1 MAEGTN
7 GRRRFS
13 DKWGKHELDVLAV
26 LSSAFPQWLT
36 SRQIAQRV
44 KAYAD
49 SYGELADQAAKAAFA
64 KQFQRDRAKLAA
76 MGIAIESRQPEYS
89 SKSEGQDFA
98 SYRLQLGDEPR
109 IRMHFAQE
117 DMPVLAAAN
126 YLARSIAMS
135 QEAWEEPVRPVSRT
149 TPRVPQVPIPGLGL
163 DSIAP
168 GLGTQHLPDD
178 LVRVIDSRR
187 FAATVDVDGE
197 NLNVAYADS
206 DDLAMFVLEHPGA
219 SIVSPQE
226 AVDAYRR
233 RLEAATR
240 FQLADESI
248 SPGAATVVSPEI
260 VRSNPAEHIAT
271 DMDDD
276 DMDLPHARRA
286 SASSFQTGSEVDRR
300 LRLMLFLSAHLGEEF
315 SLSELAD
322 RFIGTPRSKE
332 ELRKFVNTI
341 HKDINT
347 LTTVSDDGE
356 MAGSQ
361 FFDID
366 WSLLDENGI
375 VSATNSLGLERLAGI
390 SPQYLSMLT
399 ASLNYLAHSPLLP
412 EESRAQAES
421 LYERLRTHVGPGET
435 PWLSLTGYE
444 TEPKSFSVVRR
455 AIKTGSL
462 LDMEYT
468 DAAGRTRR
476 KVVAPAKIFVDE
488 GVYYAAVWTDIGD
501 AAKGTSAEGT
511 PSDSGSESKGTHH
524 LKQGTGRNRQW
535 QVLRIARIEHADIV
549 QPSHKVEFP
558 DVPVSELRKWS
569 FDNGTAAVFITD
581 RPDLMYIKSL
591 PGASVEPCGT
601 GQKVHLTVSSDS
613 WFVAF
618 CIAHAKHI
626 TAVAPE
632 TLRTMI
638 LARAQREITISDSAE
653 ENQSDE

>member
-1 MAEGTN
+1 MVEGSN

-109 IRMHFAQE
+109 VRMRFDQSE
-117 DMPVLAAAN
+117 LPVLATAN
-126 YLARSIAMS
+126 YLARSMS
-135 QEAWEEPVRPVSRT
+135 ISSLELNQHDQQRTSRT
-149 TPRVPQVPIPGLGL
+149 APRVPQTPIPGLGL

-168 GLGTQHLPDD
+168 GLGTQMLPDS
-178 LVRVIDSRR
+178 LVKVIDSRR

-197 NLNVAYADS
+197 HLNVAYTDA
-206 DDLAMFVLEHPGA
+206 DDLAMFVLEHPG
-219 SIVSPQE
+219 SSVVSPQE
-226 AVDAYRR
+226 AVDAFHR
-233 RLEAATR
+233 RLHAAVEFAACDENEHFNNEENIEDLLQNTEEQSEEADKA
-240 FQLADESI
+240 
-248 SPGAATVVSPEI
+248 
-260 VRSNPAEHIAT
+260 
-271 DMDDD
+271 
-276 DMDLPHARRA
+276 HAKKG
-286 SASSFQTGSEVDRR
+286 SSFQTGSEVDRR

-315 SLSELAD
+315 PLNELAE
-322 RFIGTPRSKE
+322 RFIGKPKNE
-332 ELRKFVNTI
+332 DELRRFVTI
-341 HKDINT
+341 LHKDINT

-366 WSLLDENGI
+366 WTLLENEGI

-390 SPQYLSMLT
+390 SQQYLSMLT
-399 ASLNYLAHSPLLP
+399 ASANYLAHSLLLP
-412 EESRAQAES
+412 VEQREQAES
-421 LYERLRTHVGPGET
+421 LYKRLRRHVLPGQT

-444 TEPKSFSVVRR
+444 IEPRNCSIVRS
-455 AIKTGSL
+455 AINSQSL

-468 DAAGRTRR
+468 DGAGRIRR
-476 KVVAPAKIFVDE
+476 KIVAPSKIYVDE
-488 GVYYAAVWTDIGD
+488 GVYYVAVWTDVEKQTPQDKRDLVAKD
-501 AAKGTSAEGT
+501 ATINKANGL
-511 PSDSGSESKGTHH
+511 P
-524 LKQGTGRNRQW
+524 RIW
-535 QVLRIARIEHADIV
+535 QVLRVARIERAEV
-549 QPSHKVEFP
+549 VEPTSQLEIP

-569 FDNGTAAVFITD
+569 FDNGTETCFITD
-581 RPDLMYIKSL
+581 ETELNFLKNLS
-591 PGASVEPCGT
+591 GATMEPYGS
-601 GQKVHLTVSSDS
+601 GVKVHLTVSSDS

-618 CIAHAKHI
+618 CIAHARHI

-632 TLRTMI
+632 TLRSMI
-638 LARAQREITISDSAE
+638 VARAQRELSVNHADSTNTE
-653 ENQSDE
+653 E

>member
-1 MAEGTN
+1 MAEGSN

-109 IRMHFAQE
+109 VRLHFEPE
-117 DMPVLAAAN
+117 DLPVLAAAN
-126 YLARSIAMS
+126 YLARSMS
-135 QEAWEEPVRPVSRT
+135 ISSSASSQHVQHTSRT
-149 TPRVPQVPIPGLGL
+149 APRVPQTPVPGLGL

-168 GLGTQHLPDD
+168 GLGTQTLPES
-178 LVRVIDSRR
+178 LVKVIDSRR

-197 NLNVAYADS
+197 RINVAYTDS
-206 DDLAMFVLEHPGA
+206 DDLAMYVLEHPGA
-219 SIVSPQE
+219 YIVSPQE
-226 AVDAYRR
+226 AVDAFNR
-233 RLEAATR
+233 RLTAATK
-240 FQLADESI
+240 FELADSAQSSESLEVNAPSISRQVHEPGDPESI
-248 SPGAATVVSPEI
+248 K
-260 VRSNPAEHIAT
+260 
-271 DMDDD
+271 
-276 DMDLPHARRA
+276 ARQKKIGP
-286 SASSFQTGSEVDRR
+286 SFQTGSEVDRR

-315 SLSELAD
+315 SLAELAE
-322 RFIGTPRSKE
+322 RFIGKPKSE
-332 ELRKFVNTI
+332 DELTKYVNII

-366 WSLLDENGI
+366 WPLLDSEGI

-390 SPQYLSMLT
+390 SQQYLSMLT
-399 ASLNYLAHSPLLP
+399 ASVSYLAHSSLLP
-412 EESRAQAES
+412 DQQRDQAQS
-421 LYERLRTHVGPGET
+421 LYSRLRQHVKPGQT

-444 TEPKSFSVVRR
+444 LEPRAFSIVKR
-455 AIKTGSL
+455 AISTDSL

-468 DAAGRTRR
+468 DGAGRTRR
-476 KVVAPAKIFVDE
+476 KLVAPAKIFVDE
-488 GVYYAAVWTDIGD
+488 GVYYVAVWTDVAS
-501 AAKGTSAEGT
+501 AAPHDEAKFVQKDVTINKANGL
-511 PSDSGSESKGTHH
+511 P
-524 LKQGTGRNRQW
+524 RVW
-535 QVLRIARIEHADIV
+535 QVLRLARIEKAELVKPIKKLDI
-549 QPSHKVEFP
+549 P

-569 FDNGTAAVFITD
+569 FDNGTQTVFITD
-581 RPDLMYIKSL
+581 QPDLPFTKRL
-591 PGASVEPCGT
+591 QGATVEPCGN
-601 GQKVHLTVSSDS
+601 GQKVRLIVSSDS

-618 CIAHAKHI
+618 CIAHARHI

-632 TLRTMI
+632 TLRSMI
-638 LARAQREITISDSAE
+638 KARAERELSVDKREDDTD
-653 ENQSDE
+653 

>member
-109 IRMHFAQE
+109 IRMHFEQE
-117 DMPVLAAAN
+117 DLPILAAAN
-126 YLARSIAMS
+126 YLARSVSMS
-135 QEAWEEPVRPVSRT
+135 QEASQPAHPVSRT

-168 GLGTQHLPDD
+168 GLGTQHLPDS
-178 LVRVIDSRR
+178 LIKVIDSRR

-197 NLNVAYADS
+197 NLNVAYTDS

-219 SIVSPQE
+219 AIVSPQE
-226 AVDAYRR
+226 AVDAFHR
-233 RLEAATR
+233 RLNAAAN
-240 FQLADESI
+240 FGLADESI
-248 SPGAATVVSPEI
+248 SSAAATVISPAISRGSQPVPDQPQEQ
-260 VRSNPAEHIAT
+260 VEGQ
-271 DMDDD
+271 
-276 DMDLPHARRA
+276 DLPHPRRNA
-286 SASSFQTGSEVDRR
+286 SAFQTGSEVDRR

-315 SLSELAD
+315 SLAELAE
-322 RFIGTPRSKE
+322 RFIGKAHSE
-332 ELRKFVNTI
+332 DELKKFVNII

-366 WSLLDENGI
+366 WTLLDESGI

-412 EESRAQAES
+412 EQQREQADE
-421 LYERLRTHVGPGET
+421 LYQRLRSHVGPGET

-444 TEPKSFSVVRR
+444 TEPPSFSLVKR
-455 AIKTGSL
+455 AINTESL

-468 DAAGRTRR
+468 DGAGRTRR

-488 GVYYAAVWTDIGD
+488 GRYYAAVWTDIGD
-501 AAKGTSAEGT
+501 AAMGTSAQADAY
-511 PSDSGSESKGTHH
+511 PKSGGKTKARH

-535 QVLRIARIEHADIV
+535 QVLRISRIEQGELVKPQHKLDI
-549 QPSHKVEFP
+549 P

-569 FDNGTAAVFITD
+569 FDNGTAAVFTTD
-581 RPDLMYIKSL
+581 KPDLPFIKSL
-591 PGASVEPCGT
+591 PGASIQADGP
-601 GQKVHLTVSSDS
+601 GQKVHLVVSSDS

-618 CIAHAKHI
+618 CIAHARHI
-626 TAVAPE
+626 TAVAPQ
-632 TLRTMI
+632 TLRKMI
-638 LARAQREITISDSAE
+638 LARAQRELSLSDDGVETE
-653 ENQSDE
+653 E

>member
-1 MAEGTN
+1 MVEGSN

-109 IRMHFAQE
+109 VRLRFDQAE
-117 DMPVLAAAN
+117 LPVLAAAN
-126 YLARSIAMS
+126 YLARSMS
-135 QEAWEEPVRPVSRT
+135 ISSLESDQHEQQRTSRT
-149 TPRVPQVPIPGLGL
+149 APRVPQTPIPGLGL

-168 GLGTQHLPDD
+168 GLGTQTLPDS
-178 LVRVIDSRR
+178 LVKVIDSRR

-197 NLNVAYADS
+197 HLNVAYTDA
-206 DDLAMFVLEHPGA
+206 DDLAMFVLEHPG
-219 SIVSPQE
+219 SSVVSPQE
-226 AVDAYRR
+226 AVDAFHR
-233 RLEAATR
+233 RLHAAVE
-240 FQLADESI
+240 FASYDEQEQSI
-248 SPGAATVVSPEI
+248 D
-260 VRSNPAEHIAT
+260 AENSVEVAQGTSDTQESDTSKAH
-271 DMDDD
+271 
-276 DMDLPHARRA
+276 
-286 SASSFQTGSEVDRR
+286 SKKGSSFQTGSEVDRR

-315 SLSELAD
+315 PLNELAE
-322 RFIGTPRSKE
+322 RFIGKPKNDD
-332 ELRKFVNTI
+332 ELHRFVTI
-341 HKDINT
+341 LHKDINT

-366 WSLLDENGI
+366 WTLLENENI

-390 SPQYLSMLT
+390 SQQYLSMLT
-399 ASLNYLAHSPLLP
+399 ASANYLAHSLLLP
-412 EESRAQAES
+412 VEQREQAES
-421 LYERLRTHVGPGET
+421 LYKRLRRHVLPGQT

-444 TEPKSFSVVRR
+444 IEPRNCSIVRS
-455 AIKTGSL
+455 AINTQSL

-468 DAAGRTRR
+468 DGAGRIRR
-476 KVVAPAKIFVDE
+476 KIVAPSKIYVDE
-488 GVYYAAVWTDIGD
+488 GVYYVAVWTDV
-501 AAKGTSAEGT
+501 EQQT
-511 PSDSGSESKGTHH
+511 PEDKREFVTKDTTINKANG
-524 LKQGTGRNRQW
+524 LPRIW
-535 QVLRIARIEHADIV
+535 QVLRVARIERAEVVSPVSPVTI
-549 QPSHKVEFP
+549 P

-569 FDNGTAAVFITD
+569 FDNGTETCFMTD
-581 RPDLMYIKSL
+581 ETELNFLKNLS
-591 PGASVEPCGT
+591 GATVEPCGN
-601 GQKVHLTVSSDS
+601 GVKVRLTVSSDS

-618 CIAHAKHI
+618 CIAHERHI

-632 TLRTMI
+632 TLRSMI
-638 LARAQREITISDSAE
+638 IARAQRELSVNHADNANTE
-653 ENQSDE
+653 E

>member
-1 MAEGTN
+1 MAEGSN

-109 IRMHFAQE
+109 VRLRFAQE
-117 DMPVLAAAN
+117 DLPVLAAAN
-126 YLARSIAMS
+126 YLARSMS
-135 QEAWEEPVRPVSRT
+135 ISSAPVQQVQHTSRT
-149 TPRVPQVPIPGLGL
+149 APRVPQTPIPGLGL

-168 GLGTQHLPDD
+168 GLGTQSIPDE
-178 LVRVIDSRR
+178 LVKVVDQRR

-197 NLNVAYADS
+197 HLNVAYTDS
-206 DDLAMFVLEHPGA
+206 DDLAMFVLSYPGA
-219 SIVSPQE
+219 CIISPQE
-226 AVDAYRR
+226 AVDAFNR
-233 RLEAATR
+233 RLNAATQ
-240 FQLADESI
+240 FQPADESAGNNRSAVI
-248 SPGAATVVSPEI
+248 SPEI
-260 VRSNPAEHIAT
+260 NRNNT
-271 DMDDD
+271 DDD
-276 DMDLPHARRA
+276 DSEEGKGRPPKKN
-286 SASSFQTGSEVDRR
+286 SSFQTGSEVDRR
-300 LRLMLFLSAHLGEEF
+300 LRLMLFLSAHLGEEY
-315 SLSELAD
+315 SLEELAE
-322 RFIGTPRSKE
+322 RFIGKPKSDDEMK
-332 ELRKFVNTI
+332 KYVNVI

-366 WSLLDENGI
+366 WSLLDAEGI

-390 SPQYLSMLT
+390 SQQYLSMLT
-399 ASLNYLAHSPLLP
+399 ASVSYLAHSPLLP
-412 EESRAQAES
+412 DKQRGQAES
-421 LYERLRTHVGPGET
+421 LYHRLRQHVEPGQM

-444 TEPKSFSVVRR
+444 MEPRNFSIVKS
-455 AIKTGSL
+455 AISKGAL

-468 DAAGRTRR
+468 DGAGNTRR
-476 KVVAPAKIFVDE
+476 KLVAPDKIFVDE
-488 GVYYAAVWTDIGD
+488 GVYFVAVWTDVAN
-501 AAKGTSAEGT
+501 AAPK
-511 PSDSGSESKGTHH
+511 D
-524 LKQGTGRNRQW
+524 RQRFVKKDTTINKANGKPRIW
-535 QVLRIARIEHADIV
+535 QVLRISRIEKAELVEPVEKIDI
-549 QPSHKVEFP
+549 P

-569 FDNGTAAVFITD
+569 FDNGTAAVFITNQADLPFID
-581 RPDLMYIKSL
+581 RL
-591 PGASVEPCGT
+591 PGATVEQCGD
-601 GQKVHLTVSSDS
+601 GKKVHLIVSSDS
-613 WFVAF
+613 WYVAF
-618 CIAHAKHI
+618 CISHARHI

-638 LARAQREITISDSAE
+638 IARAQHELSVSDHESE
-653 ENQSDE
+653 DR

>member
-1 MAEGTN
+1 MAEGSN

-109 IRMHFAQE
+109 VRLLFGDE
-117 DMPVLAAAN
+117 DLPILAAAN
-126 YLARSIAMS
+126 YLARSMS
-135 QEAWEEPVRPVSRT
+135 ISSAPAHEPQHASRT
-149 TPRVPQVPIPGLGL
+149 APRVPQTPIPGLGL

-168 GLGTQHLPDD
+168 GLGTQSIPDE
-178 LVRVIDSRR
+178 LVKVVDQRR

-197 NLNVAYADS
+197 HLNVAYADS
-206 DDLAMFVLEHPGA
+206 DDLAMFVLSHPGA

-226 AVDAYRR
+226 AVAAFNR
-233 RLEAATR
+233 RLHAATQ
-240 FQLADESI
+240 FVPADESTGTD
-248 SPGAATVVSPEI
+248 SSTVVSPEI
-260 VRSNPAEHIAT
+260 NRNST
-271 DMDDD
+271 DEDDTEEGKGR
-276 DMDLPHARRA
+276 PKKN
-286 SASSFQTGSEVDRR
+286 SAFQTGSEVDRR
-300 LRLMLFLSAHLGEEF
+300 LRLMLFLSAHMGEEY
-315 SLSELAD
+315 SLEELAE
-322 RFIGTPRSKE
+322 RFIGRPKSDD
-332 ELRKFVNTI
+332 ELKKFVNII

-366 WSLLDENGI
+366 WPLLDAEGI

-399 ASLNYLAHSPLLP
+399 ASVSYLAHSPLLP
-412 EESRAQAES
+412 DKQRGQAES
-421 LYERLRTHVGPGET
+421 LYERLRRHVSPGQT

-444 TEPKSFSVVRR
+444 LEPRSFSIVKR
-455 AIKTGSL
+455 AINTDSL
-462 LDMEYT
+462 LDMEYSDGT
-468 DAAGRTRR
+468 GSTRR
-476 KVVAPAKIFVDE
+476 KLVAPAKIFIDE
-488 GVYYAAVWTDIGD
+488 GVYYAAVYTDVGS
-501 AAKGTSAEGT
+501 AAPKDKKAYV
-511 PSDSGSESKGTHH
+511 SKDKTIDKANG
-524 LKQGTGRNRQW
+524 KPRIW
-535 QVLRIARIEHADIV
+535 QVLRLARIEKAELVKPTKQINI
-549 QPSHKVEFP
+549 PNM
-558 DVPVSELRKWS
+558 PVSELRKWS
-569 FDNGTAAVFITD
+569 FDNGTDAVFITD
-581 RPDLMYIKSL
+581 QRDLAFIKTL
-591 PGASVEPCGT
+591 PGATVEQCGA
-601 GQKVHLTVSSDS
+601 GEKVHLTVSSDS

-618 CIAHAKHI
+618 CIAHARHI

-638 LARAQREITISDSAE
+638 VARAERELSVS
-653 ENQSDE
+653 ENK

>member
-1 MAEGTN
+1 MAEGSN

-109 IRMHFAQE
+109 VRLLFGDE
-117 DMPVLAAAN
+117 DLPILAAAN
-126 YLARSIAMS
+126 YLARSMS
-135 QEAWEEPVRPVSRT
+135 ISSAPAHEPQHASRT
-149 TPRVPQVPIPGLGL
+149 APRVPQTPIPGLGL

-168 GLGTQHLPDD
+168 GLGTQSIPDE
-178 LVRVIDSRR
+178 LVKVVDQRR

-197 NLNVAYADS
+197 HLNVAYADS
-206 DDLAMFVLEHPGA
+206 DDLAMFVLSHPGA

-226 AVDAYRR
+226 AVDAFNR
-233 RLEAATR
+233 RLHAATQ
-240 FQLADESI
+240 FVPADESTGTD
-248 SPGAATVVSPEI
+248 SSTVVSPEI
-260 VRSNPAEHIAT
+260 NRNST
-271 DMDDD
+271 DEDDTEEGKGR
-276 DMDLPHARRA
+276 PKKN
-286 SASSFQTGSEVDRR
+286 SAFQTGSEVDRR
-300 LRLMLFLSAHLGEEF
+300 LRLMLFLSAHMGEEY
-315 SLSELAD
+315 SLEELAE
-322 RFIGTPRSKE
+322 RFIGRPKSDD
-332 ELRKFVNTI
+332 ELKKFVNII

-366 WSLLDENGI
+366 WPLLDAEGI

-399 ASLNYLAHSPLLP
+399 ASVSYLAHSPLLP
-412 EESRAQAES
+412 DKQRGQAES
-421 LYERLRTHVGPGET
+421 LYERLRRHVSPGQT

-444 TEPKSFSVVRR
+444 LEPRSFSIVKR
-455 AIKTGSL
+455 AINTDSL
-462 LDMEYT
+462 LDMEYSDGT
-468 DAAGRTRR
+468 GSTRR
-476 KVVAPAKIFVDE
+476 KLVAPAKIFIDE
-488 GVYYAAVWTDIGD
+488 GVYYAAVYTDVGS
-501 AAKGTSAEGT
+501 AAPKDKKAYV
-511 PSDSGSESKGTHH
+511 SKDKTIDKANG
-524 LKQGTGRNRQW
+524 KPRIW
-535 QVLRIARIEHADIV
+535 QVLRLARIEKAELVKPTKQINI
-549 QPSHKVEFP
+549 PNM
-558 DVPVSELRKWS
+558 PVSELRKWS
-569 FDNGTAAVFITD
+569 FDNGTDAVFITD
-581 RPDLMYIKSL
+581 QRDLAFIKTL
-591 PGASVEPCGT
+591 PGATVEQCGA
-601 GQKVHLTVSSDS
+601 GEKVHLTVSSDS

-618 CIAHAKHI
+618 CIAHARHI

-638 LARAQREITISDSAE
+638 VARAERELSIS
-653 ENQSDE
+653 ENK

>member
-1 MAEGTN
+1 MAEGSN

-109 IRMHFAQE
+109 VRLHFEPE
-117 DMPVLAAAN
+117 DLPVLAAAN
-126 YLARSIAMS
+126 YLARSMS
-135 QEAWEEPVRPVSRT
+135 ISSSASSQQVQHTSRT
-149 TPRVPQVPIPGLGL
+149 APRVPQTPVPGLGL

-168 GLGTQHLPDD
+168 GLGTQTLPES
-178 LVRVIDSRR
+178 LVKVIDSRR

-197 NLNVAYADS
+197 RINVAYTDS
-206 DDLAMFVLEHPGA
+206 DDLAMYVLEHPGA
-219 SIVSPQE
+219 YIVSPQE
-226 AVDAYRR
+226 AVDAFNR
-233 RLEAATR
+233 RLTAATK
-240 FQLADESI
+240 FELADSAQNSESLEVNAPSISRQVHEPGDPESI
-248 SPGAATVVSPEI
+248 K
-260 VRSNPAEHIAT
+260 
-271 DMDDD
+271 
-276 DMDLPHARRA
+276 ARQKKIGP
-286 SASSFQTGSEVDRR
+286 SFQTGSEVDRR

-315 SLSELAD
+315 SLAELAE
-322 RFIGTPRSKE
+322 RFIGKPKSE
-332 ELRKFVNTI
+332 DELTKYVNII

-366 WSLLDENGI
+366 WPLLDSEGI

-390 SPQYLSMLT
+390 SQQYLSMLT
-399 ASLNYLAHSPLLP
+399 ASVSYLAHSSLLP
-412 EESRAQAES
+412 DQQRDQAQS
-421 LYERLRTHVGPGET
+421 LYSRLRQHVKPGQT

-444 TEPKSFSVVRR
+444 LEPRAFSVVKR
-455 AIKTGSL
+455 AISTDSL

-468 DAAGRTRR
+468 DGAGRTRR
-476 KVVAPAKIFVDE
+476 KLVAPAKIFVDE
-488 GVYYAAVWTDIGD
+488 GVYYVAVWTDVAS
-501 AAKGTSAEGT
+501 AAPHDEAKFVQKDVTINKANGL
-511 PSDSGSESKGTHH
+511 P
-524 LKQGTGRNRQW
+524 RVW
-535 QVLRIARIEHADIV
+535 QVLRLARIEKAELVKPTKKLDI
-549 QPSHKVEFP
+549 P

-569 FDNGTAAVFITD
+569 FDNGTQTVFITD
-581 RPDLMYIKSL
+581 QPDLPFTKRL
-591 PGASVEPCGT
+591 QGATVEPCGN
-601 GQKVHLTVSSDS
+601 GQKVRLIVSSDS

-618 CIAHAKHI
+618 CIAHARHI

-632 TLRTMI
+632 TLRSMI
-638 LARAQREITISDSAE
+638 KARAERELSVDKREDDTD
-653 ENQSDE
+653 

>member
-109 IRMHFAQE
+109 VRLHFEQE
-117 DMPVLAAAN
+117 DLPVLAAAN
-126 YLARSIAMS
+126 YLARSISMS
-135 QEAWEEPVRPVSRT
+135 QASEQETQSTSRT
-149 TPRVPQVPIPGLGL
+149 APRVPQTPIPGLGL

-168 GLGTQHLPDD
+168 GLGTQTIPES
-178 LVRVIDSRR
+178 LVKVIDSRR

-197 NLNVAYADS
+197 HINVAYRDT
-206 DDLAMFVLEHPGA
+206 DDLAMYVLEHPGA
-219 SIVSPQE
+219 SIISPKE
-226 AVDAYRR
+226 AVEAFHR
-233 RLEAATR
+233 RLNAAIN
-240 FQLADESI
+240 LAELNESDAV
-248 SPGAATVVSPEI
+248 SGPAAATVITQPLVHAQSE
-260 VRSNPAEHIAT
+260 SNDE
-271 DMDDD
+271 DRVK
-276 DMDLPHARRA
+276 PHKK
-286 SASSFQTGSEVDRR
+286 SGSFQTGSEVDRR
-300 LRLMLFLSAHLGEEF
+300 LRLMLFLSAHLGEEY
-315 SLSELAD
+315 SLAELAE
-322 RFIGTPRSKE
+322 RFIGMPRSE
-332 ELRKFVNTI
+332 DELRKSVAVI

-366 WSLLDENGI
+366 WSLLDAEGI

-390 SPQYLSMLT
+390 SPQYLSLLT
-399 ASLNYLAHSPLLP
+399 ASVSYLAHSPLMS
-412 EESRAQAES
+412 EQSRAQAQS
-421 LYERLRTHVGPGET
+421 LYQRLRPHVKAGET

-444 TEPKSFSVVRR
+444 LEPNSFAVVRR
-455 AIKTGSL
+455 AINDGLL

-468 DAAGRTRR
+468 DGAGRTRR

-488 GVYYAAVWTDIGD
+488 GLYYAAVWTDID
-501 AAKGTSAEGT
+501 ATGKSLGKAKQARDHG
-511 PSDSGSESKGTHH
+511 
-524 LKQGTGRNRQW
+524 W
-535 QVLRIARIEHADIV
+535 QVLRLSRIEHADTIKPAH
-549 QPSHKVEFP
+549 QVEIP
-558 DVPVSELRKWS
+558 DVPISELRKWS
-569 FDNGTAAVFITD
+569 FDNGTAAAFVTDQADLPFI
-581 RPDLMYIKSL
+581 KNL
-591 PGASVEPCGT
+591 PGASIEPY
-601 GQKVHLTVSSDS
+601 GQGEKVNLTVSSDS

-618 CIAHAKHI
+618 CIAHARHI
-626 TAVAPE
+626 LAVAPS
-632 TLRTMI
+632 TLRSMI
-638 LARAQREITISDSAE
+638 IARAERELSIGAKDG
-653 ENQSDE
+653 D

>member
-1 MAEGTN
+1 MVEGSN

-109 IRMHFAQE
+109 VRMRFDQSE
-117 DMPVLAAAN
+117 LPVLATAN
-126 YLARSIAMS
+126 YLARSMS
-135 QEAWEEPVRPVSRT
+135 ISSLELNQHNQQRTSRT
-149 TPRVPQVPIPGLGL
+149 APRVPQTPIPGLGL

-168 GLGTQHLPDD
+168 GLGTQMLPDS
-178 LVRVIDSRR
+178 LVKVIDSRR

-197 NLNVAYADS
+197 HLNVAYTDA
-206 DDLAMFVLEHPGA
+206 DDLAMFVLEHPG
-219 SIVSPQE
+219 SSVVSPQE
-226 AVDAYRR
+226 AVDAFHR
-233 RLEAATR
+233 RLHAAVEFAACDENEHFNNEENIEDLLQNTEEQSEEADKA
-240 FQLADESI
+240 
-248 SPGAATVVSPEI
+248 
-260 VRSNPAEHIAT
+260 
-271 DMDDD
+271 
-276 DMDLPHARRA
+276 HAKKG
-286 SASSFQTGSEVDRR
+286 SSFQTGSEVDRR

-315 SLSELAD
+315 PLNELAE
-322 RFIGTPRSKE
+322 RFIGKPKNE
-332 ELRKFVNTI
+332 DELRRFVTI
-341 HKDINT
+341 LHKDINT

-366 WSLLDENGI
+366 WTLLENEGI

-390 SPQYLSMLT
+390 SQQYLSMLT
-399 ASLNYLAHSPLLP
+399 ASANYLAHSLLLP
-412 EESRAQAES
+412 VEQREQAES
-421 LYERLRTHVGPGET
+421 LYKRLRRHVLPGQT

-444 TEPKSFSVVRR
+444 IEPRNCSIVRS
-455 AIKTGSL
+455 AINSQSL

-468 DAAGRTRR
+468 DGAGRTRR
-476 KVVAPAKIFVDE
+476 KIVAPSKIYVDE
-488 GVYYAAVWTDIGD
+488 GVYYVAVWTDVEKQTPQDKRDLVAKD
-501 AAKGTSAEGT
+501 ATINKANGL
-511 PSDSGSESKGTHH
+511 P
-524 LKQGTGRNRQW
+524 RIW
-535 QVLRIARIEHADIV
+535 QVLRVARIERAEV
-549 QPSHKVEFP
+549 VEPTSQLEIP

-569 FDNGTAAVFITD
+569 FDNGTETCFITD
-581 RPDLMYIKSL
+581 ETELNFLKNLS
-591 PGASVEPCGT
+591 GATMEPYGS
-601 GQKVHLTVSSDS
+601 GVKVHLTVSSDS

-618 CIAHAKHI
+618 CIAHARHI

-632 TLRTMI
+632 TLRSMI
-638 LARAQREITISDSAE
+638 VARAQRELSVNHADSTNAE
-653 ENQSDE
+653 E

>member
-109 IRMHFAQE
+109 VRLRF
-117 DMPVLAAAN
+117 DLDDLPVLAAAN
-126 YLARSIAMS
+126 YLARSISMS
-135 QEAWEEPVRPVSRT
+135 QTAEQQVHQSSRT
-149 TPRVPQVPIPGLGL
+149 TPRVPQIPIPGLGL

-168 GLGTQHLPDD
+168 GLGTQTIPDA
-178 LVRVIDSRR
+178 LQRVIDSRR

-197 NLNVAYADS
+197 HINVAYTDS
-206 DDLAMFVLEHPGA
+206 DDLAMFVLEHPG
-219 SIVSPQE
+219 STIISPRE
-226 AVDAYRR
+226 AADAFHR
-233 RLEAATR
+233 RLVAATEFAEASNTELNDEPHEVSLSER
-240 FQLADESI
+240 DRTPDHDVAELDDNLAQ
-248 SPGAATVVSPEI
+248 
-260 VRSNPAEHIAT
+260 
-271 DMDDD
+271 
-276 DMDLPHARRA
+276 RA
-286 SASSFQTGSEVDRR
+286 NASFQTGSEVDRR

-315 SLSELAD
+315 SLAELAE
-322 RFIGTPRSKE
+322 RFVGKTRNDD
-332 ELRKFVNTI
+332 ELKRAVNVI

-366 WSLLDENGI
+366 WSLLDTENI
-375 VSATNSLGLERLAGI
+375 VSATNSLGLERLAGV
-390 SPQYLSMLT
+390 SPQYLSLIT
-399 ASLNYLAHSPLLP
+399 ASVSYLAHSPLLP
-412 EESRAQAES
+412 DESRAQSDS
-421 LYERLRTHVGPGET
+421 LYKRLRQHVEPGET

-444 TEPKSFSVVRR
+444 LEPTSFTVVKR
-455 AIKTGSL
+455 AIDTASL

-468 DAAGRTRR
+468 DGAGRTRR
-476 KVVAPAKIFVDE
+476 KIVAPAKIYVDE
-488 GVYYAAVWTDIGD
+488 GVYYTAVWTDIGD
-501 AAKGTSAEGT
+501 AI
-511 PSDSGSESKGTHH
+511 SESQRTEPDVNGVRPLNGNGKSDTSS
-524 LKQGTGRNRQW
+524 NAW
-535 QVLRIARIEHADIV
+535 QMLRLARIEHAELLT
-549 QPSHKVEFP
+549 PLHKVEFP
-558 DVPVSELRKWS
+558 DAPISELRKWS
-569 FDNGTAAVFITD
+569 FDNGTAAMFITD
-581 RPDLMYIKSL
+581 KPDLPFTKSL
-591 PGASVEPCGT
+591 PDARTEAHGEGE
-601 GQKVHLTVSSDS
+601 KVHLTVSSDS

-618 CIAHAKHI
+618 CISHARHI
-626 TAVAPE
+626 VAVAPG

-638 LARAQREITISDSAE
+638 LARARRELSLEQEVTLVD
-653 ENQSDE
+653 D

>member
-1 MAEGTN
+1 MVEGSN

-109 IRMHFAQE
+109 VRLRFDQSE
-117 DMPVLAAAN
+117 LPVLAAAN
-126 YLARSIAMS
+126 YLARSMS
-135 QEAWEEPVRPVSRT
+135 ISSLDSGQHEQQRTSRT
-149 TPRVPQVPIPGLGL
+149 APRVPQTPIPGLGL

-168 GLGTQHLPDD
+168 GLGTQMLPDS
-178 LVRVIDSRR
+178 LVKVIDSRR

-197 NLNVAYADS
+197 HLNVAYTDA
-206 DDLAMFVLEHPGA
+206 DDLAMFVLEHPG
-219 SIVSPQE
+219 SSVVSPQE
-226 AVDAYRR
+226 AVDAFHR
-233 RLEAATR
+233 RLHAAVNFAQDDENEQKDEEGAIQEA
-240 FQLADESI
+240 QNIE
-248 SPGAATVVSPEI
+248 EQN
-260 VRSNPAEHIAT
+260 SNT
-271 DMDDD
+271 DKS
-276 DMDLPHARRA
+276 HTKKG
-286 SASSFQTGSEVDRR
+286 SSFQTGSEVDRR

-315 SLSELAD
+315 PLDELAE
-322 RFIGTPRSKE
+322 RFIGRPKSDD
-332 ELRKFVNTI
+332 ELRRFVTI
-341 HKDINT
+341 LHKDINT

-366 WSLLDENGI
+366 WTLLENEGI

-390 SPQYLSMLT
+390 SQQYLSMLT
-399 ASLNYLAHSPLLP
+399 ASANYLAHSLLLP
-412 EESRAQAES
+412 IEQRTQAES
-421 LYERLRTHVGPGET
+421 LYKRLRRHVLPGQT

-444 TEPKSFSVVRR
+444 IEPRNCSIVRS
-455 AIKTGSL
+455 AINSGSL

-468 DAAGRTRR
+468 DGAGRIRR
-476 KVVAPAKIFVDE
+476 KIVAPSKIYVDE
-488 GVYYAAVWTDIGD
+488 GVYYVAVWTDVEQQTPED
-501 AAKGTSAEGT
+501 KREFVAKDTTINKANGL
-511 PSDSGSESKGTHH
+511 P
-524 LKQGTGRNRQW
+524 RIW
-535 QVLRIARIEHADIV
+535 QVLRVARIERAEV
-549 QPSHKVEFP
+549 VEPVSQVKIP

-569 FDNGTAAVFITD
+569 FDNGTETCFITD
-581 RPDLMYIKSL
+581 ETELNFLKNLS
-591 PGASVEPCGT
+591 GATMETCGS
-601 GQKVHLTVSSDS
+601 GVKVHLTVSSDS

-618 CIAHAKHI
+618 CIAHARHI

-632 TLRTMI
+632 TLRSMI
-638 LARAQREITISDSAE
+638 IARAQRELSVNHADNANTE
-653 ENQSDE
+653 E